1 LAKALSDSLAD
12 AAKRCLVCRDAA
24 TKILDSRRTA
34 EAWRD
39 GHLKIDDC
47 SQPSVSDEPLHPG
60 IPQRVSLVH
69 PFDVPKRKISTDRG
83 KRAFIHAIAHIE
95 FNAINLAWDCVWR
108 FRGMPR
114 GFYDDWVH
122 VAAEETEHFA
132 LLSQRLS
139 EVDCDYGDL
148 PAHNGLWEMA
158 EKTSDDLTAR
168 MAMVPRYLEARGLD
182 VTPGMI
188 ARMDK
193 LGDTRSAEI
202 LRIIYEQEIGHV
214 EIGTRWFR
222 WACARQ
228 GVDADERFA
237 ELLDHFLKGRVKG
250 PFNLGARRAAG
261 FSEAELAQ
269 LEQGGNR

>member
-1 LAKALSDSLAD
+1 LAKALSDTLAD
-12 AAKRCLVCRDAA
+12 AAKRCLVSRDADA
-24 TKILDSRRTA
+24 KVLESRRSA
-34 EAWRD
+34 DAWRN
-39 GHLKIDDC
+39 GRLNLEGC
-47 SQPSVSDEPLHPG
+47 PQPYVSDEAVEPG

-108 FRGMPR
+108 FRGMPHS
-114 GFYDDWVH
+114 FYDDWVH

-132 LLSQRLS
+132 LLAQRLR
-139 EVDCDYGDL
+139 EHDCDYGDL

-188 ARMDK
+188 VRMEK
-193 LGDTRSAEI
+193 LGDERSATI

-222 WACARQ
+222 WACAEQ
-228 GVDADERFA
+228 GLDADGQFAKLLER
-237 ELLDHFLKGRVKG
+237 FLKGPVKG
-250 PFNLGARRAAG
+250 PFNLDARRAAG
-261 FSEAELAQ
+261 FSEAELAR